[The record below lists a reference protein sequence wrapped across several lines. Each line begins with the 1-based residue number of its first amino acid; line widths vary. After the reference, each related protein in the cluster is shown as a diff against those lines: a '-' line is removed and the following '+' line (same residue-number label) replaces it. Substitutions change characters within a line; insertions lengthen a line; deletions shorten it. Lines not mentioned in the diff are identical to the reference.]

1 MAAGL
6 DVSLPRT
13 AVGAILHVP
22 MTDRRYND
30 EEVAA
35 IFLVAAE
42 EAQTPPR
49 PVPHDEGLTLADLQE
64 IGREV
69 GIAPAAVAQAAQSLD
84 LRGRGVSRTLL
95 GLPIGV
101 ERTVTL
107 NRWLTNEEWEHL
119 VVELREV
126 FNARGTVGSH
136 GSLRHWTNGNLQALV
151 EPTATGHRLR
161 LLTVN
166 GGARGSMAAGLG
178 TIGVAAAVAIAS
190 AVAGQLGH
198 AVPGLVFLL
207 AAGLGM
213 FANGALRLP
222 GWARLRG
229 RQMAGI
235 TARLAQP
242 AGPTPPQPPPLLR
255 D

>member
-1 MAAGL
+1 
-6 DVSLPRT
+6 
-13 AVGAILHVP
+13 
-22 MTDRRYND
+22 MTDRRYTD

-35 IFLVAAE
+35 IFLRAAE
-42 EAQTPPR
+42 EAQTPPL

-84 LRGRGVSRTLL
+84 LRGRAVSRTLL

-101 ERTVTL
+101 EHTVVL

-119 VVELREV
+119 VVDLREV
-126 FNARGTVGSH
+126 FNARGALGSY
-136 GSLRHWTNGNLQALV
+136 GSLRHWTNGNLQALL

-161 LLTVN
+161 LLTVK
-166 GGARGSMAAGLG
+166 GSARASMAAGLF
-178 TIGVAAAVAIAS
+178 TIGVAVAVGIAS

-207 AAGLGM
+207 VAGLGL

-222 GWARLRG
+222 GWARLR
-229 RQMAGI
+229 RHQMESI
-235 TARLAQP
+235 TARLALP
-242 AGPTPPQPPPLLR
+242 AGPTPPQPPPIPQ